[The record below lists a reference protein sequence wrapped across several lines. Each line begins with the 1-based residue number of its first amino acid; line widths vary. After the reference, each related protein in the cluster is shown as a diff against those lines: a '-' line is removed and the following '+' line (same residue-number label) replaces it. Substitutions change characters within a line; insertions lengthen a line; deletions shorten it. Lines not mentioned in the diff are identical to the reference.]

1 MLKHFFLLLVSIIT
15 LASCGDDDPT
25 PSPVIPTTAQNTVF
39 VFMPYTA
46 NDSGNNSLYPFL
58 LTNIND
64 MERAIVENNGLGDTH
79 LIIFISNGPNKSNL
93 INISYNKGKCVRD
106 TVKTYDTATYTSA
119 EGITA
124 LLGDAKK
131 YAPAKN
137 YSMIVGCHG
146 EGWLPA
152 AKKTTRFFG
161 GMKYQINITDLAQGI
176 KKAGMSMNYIMFD
189 DCYMST
195 VEVAYDLREV
205 TNYLIA
211 STSEMMDYGMPY
223 HKTMKYLISSTPDYE
238 ALCDEFI
245 TFYNA
250 YERPYGTI
258 AVTRTAKIEEMAV
271 LMKNINDNFTF
282 NENDIDKVQDLDAM
296 HYNPTVYF
304 DFGSYVHTMCKD
316 DDATLD
322 SFNKLLNELVPY
334 KASTQYIYSYMGGC
348 IEEVKEFSGLTISDP
363 STNSVAVETKKQTAW
378 WKATH

>member
-1 MLKHFFLLLVSIIT
+1 
-15 LASCGDDDPT
+15 
-25 PSPVIPTTAQNTVF
+25 
-39 VFMPYTA
+39 
-46 NDSGNNSLYPFL
+46 
-58 LTNIND
+58 
-64 MERAIVENNGLGDTH
+64 
-79 LIIFISNGPNKSNL
+79 
-93 INISYNKGKCVRD
+93 
-106 TVKTYDTATYTSA
+106 
-119 EGITA
+119 
-124 LLGDAKK
+124 
-131 YAPAKN
+131 
-137 YSMIVGCHG
+137 
-146 EGWLPA
+146 
-152 AKKTTRFFG
+152 
-161 GMKYQINITDLAQGI
+161 
-176 KKAGMSMNYIMFD
+176 
-189 DCYMST
+189 
-195 VEVAYDLREV
+195 
-205 TNYLIA
+205 
-211 STSEMMDYGMPY
+211 MMDYGMPY

-258 AVTRTAKIEEMAV
+258 AVTRTAKIKEMAV

-334 KASTQYIYSYMGGC
+334 KASTQYIYSYMGGS